1 MAKKKSRKPTSKVK
15 RKAGN
20 LAAKPRQDTKGSNKS
35 AEAKYQA
42 RKPNRSA
49 TVRRYS
55 HNDPSLR
62 TGKGGLTV
70 WKLKKMAQRN
80 QFKELDDLFNNGL
93 TMDALPVGLA
103 AGTGVPMLNFGSNI
117 IRRVLDSLT
126 VHSKYFKVESKQLVD
141 DALGYLVGKNWRGKV
156 FFPSHNRKVSEGRNR
171 IRKFLKLP
179 HSPIVPMA
187 RFDTMLLDRDPL
199 APDATSNVVVLN
211 YARPQTRPYWQEI
224 VLSKVQVYDV
234 QVAVR
239 GKYGPIF
246 LGKTWLGRYDE
257 KGQFTAFNPEQ
268 LVARYFLDFNDG
280 AIKQQRKKHW
290 DGSDEEFIDPMP
302 HVEN

>member
-1 MAKKKSRKPTSKVK
+1 MAQQKSRKPTGKVK

-20 LAAKPRQDTKGSNKS
+20 LPTKATQDTKGSNRS
-35 AEAKYQA
+35 AKVKHKA
-42 RKPNRSA
+42 RKPNRLA
-49 TVRRYS
+49 TIRRYS
-55 HNDPSLR
+55 HGDPSLR

-70 WKLKKMAQRN
+70 WKLQKMAQRK
-80 QFKELDDLFNNGL
+80 QFDELDDLFNNGL

-103 AGTGVPMLNFGSNI
+103 AGTGVPMLDFGSSI
-117 IRRVLDSLT
+117 IPRVLDYLT
-126 VHSKYFKVESKQLVD
+126 IHSKYFKVESKQLVD
-141 DALGYLVGKNWRGKV
+141 DALSYLVGRNWRGKV
-156 FFPSHNRKVSEGRNR
+156 FFPSNNKNVSEGRNR

-199 APDATSNVVVLN
+199 AADATSNVVVLN
-211 YARPQTRPYWQEI
+211 YARPQTRPYWQEL

-246 LGKTWLGRYDE
+246 LGKTWLGTYDK
-257 KGQFTAFNPEQ
+257 KGQFTAFDPDQ
-268 LVARYFLDFNDG
+268 LIARYFLDFNDD

-290 DGSDEEFIDPMP
+290 DGSDEEFVDPMP
-302 HVEN
+302 HVDN